1 MTRPIYDLMLRGQ
14 QVLVAGQRASYL
26 VDRAIKSNVFEG
38 HIQGTSTP
46 VMIKTEDLPILYKR
60 EVGAYQFN
68 CIQNSPVIRSLHE
81 AVDNGTDKCLVFEWM
96 DSDLWSLRHQ
106 RRSPSNALPKV
117 VAKSVLQALTAFAD
131 MDGQGAAV
139 HTDVNPNNILVSGA
153 DSASP
158 IVKLAD
164 LGGLIRSGRCFDERI
179 QGLAIRAPEVWMG
192 KPVTPACDV
201 WSVGVSLA
209 HFLATK
215 TLFGPSGLT
224 FQISLKSPET
234 SKAAWSIGNLF
245 QLVGLFPWE
254 KDSQYAEEFELANSL
269 VTGGLIDTK
278 SLEDELSVMKVPKD
292 CVEFIRHLLTWDP
305 DERPTAEQALRH
317 PWLQDVA

>member
-1 MTRPIYDLMLRGQ
+1 
-14 QVLVAGQRASYL
+14 
-26 VDRAIKSNVFEG
+26 
-38 HIQGTSTP
+38 
-46 VMIKTEDLPILYKR
+46 
-60 EVGAYQFN
+60 
-68 CIQNSPVIRSLHE
+68 
-81 AVDNGTDKCLVFEWM
+81 M

-131 MDGQGAAV
+131 MDGQGTAV

-201 WSVGVSLA
+201 WSVGVSIL
-209 HFLATK
+209 
-215 TLFGPSGLT
+215 S
-224 FQISLKSPET
+224 KSPET

-245 QLVGLFPWE
+245 QLVGLFPWD
-254 KDSQYAEEFELANSL
+254 KDSQYAEEFELAKSL
-269 VTGGLIDTK
+269 VTGGLIGTK

-292 CVEFIRHLLTWDP
+292 CVEFICHLLTWDP